1 MYIEIADVNTTTL
14 GEDLSV
20 IDLSKLLYVSC
31 RDGAKYKKRD
41 DSTGK
46 VFEVYYLTLSFAD
59 GDKSDYELTFLSRAA
74 RTAAYNKIKKALG
87 LETADASLVDDPQ
100 AQAEDWAAKYL
111 GGERRP

>member
-14 GEDLSV
+14 GEDLSI

-41 DSTGK
+41 DSTGR
-46 VFEVYYLTLSFAD
+46 VFEVYYLALSFVD
-59 GDKSDYELTFLSRAA
+59 GGKSDYELTFLSRSA
-74 RTAAYNKIKKALG
+74 RAAAYNKIKKALG
-87 LETADASLVDDPQ
+87 LEADDASLVDDPQ
-100 AQAEDWAAKYL
+100 APVEDWAAKYL